1 MLWILFPA
9 GVLIAYCATAIS
21 IKISLRQGVLD
32 LPNARSSHT
41 GPVPRMGGLGM
52 LTAFYLITAT
62 FGVLGKLGLVQFA
75 PYSQNIIV
83 ILFAAAVTAAAGL
96 IDDLYH
102 LKQAPKFLMQFV
114 IALMLVAYGI
124 RLEIIS
130 IPAWRVLGLG
140 VFSFPL
146 TILWLTGFSNVYN
159 FMDGIN
165 GLAAGTAAVYGAFFF
180 IIAWLQGD
188 RELAAISV
196 LLSGSCLGFLFHNF
210 PVARTF
216 MGDSGSLFLGMIFAL
231 IVVRLAQHSRNPSS
245 LVALLLICSVYLYDS
260 TFTLF
265 RRLRHGE
272 NIFLAHRSHLYQRLV
287 LAGHSHVKITG
298 LYLFM
303 HVLMGSLAV
312 FYFLSSEPMRWWI
325 LIITSVIFLVFTHAV
340 HQIENRAG
348 NLKAGTTNTT
358 VRSSNQEKPHN

>member
-1 MLWILFPA
+1 MA
-9 GVLIAYCATAIS
+9 
-21 IKISLRQGVLD
+21 
-32 LPNARSSHT
+32 
-41 GPVPRMGGLGM
+41 
-52 LTAFYLITAT
+52 LT
-62 FGVLGKLGLVQFA
+62 
-75 PYSQNIIV
+75 
-83 ILFAAAVTAAAGL
+83 GL

-102 LKQAPKFLMQFV
+102 LDPGTKFLIQFA
-114 IALMLVAYGI
+114 IAVSVVA
-124 RLEIIS
+124 
-130 IPAWRVLGLG
+130 LGFHIESVEFPFMRPLALG
-140 VFSFPL
+140 VLSFPL

-159 FMDGIN
+159 FMDGID

-180 IIAWLQGD
+180 VIAWLQGD

-210 PVARTF
+210 PVPRTF

-287 LAGHSHVKITG
+287 LAGQSHVKVTS
-298 LYLFM
+298 LYLLM

-312 FYFLSSEPMRWWI
+312 LYFFSPVLIRWWI
-325 LIITSVIFLVFTHAV
+325 LGITSIIFLVFTLAV